1 MALRAYAVQGLLA
14 SVRND
19 ILRKKKDV
27 VPNRCMRQNRVMAT
41 QRHRVVCV
49 LADGM
54 TSIGAAIAND
64 FFGAPG
70 TSASRGTDTR
80 SAPPTRHR
88 SASALC
94 TSRSSTASAPCLAPT
109 Q

>member
-1 MALRAYAVQGLLA
+1 MQGLLA

-64 FFGAPG
+64 FFGAPWDLG
-70 TSASRGTDTR
+70 VPWYRYTICTADPS
-80 SAPPTRHR
+80 R

-94 TSRSSTASAPCLAPT
+94 TSRSSTASAPYLAPT
-109 Q
+109 P